1 MERERLKRER
11 EDRNKAEAE
20 LKMLQHWKI
29 NNPQVKAVN
38 LIEGITWGYIVETSL
53 LTSLLCRLQAQTL
66 PR

>member
-1 MERERLKRER
+1 MKRER

-29 NNPQVKAVN
+29 NNPQVKAVK
-38 LIEGITWGYIVETSL
+38 LIEVITRWYIVETI
-53 LTSLLCRLQAQTL
+53 LLCRLQVQTL